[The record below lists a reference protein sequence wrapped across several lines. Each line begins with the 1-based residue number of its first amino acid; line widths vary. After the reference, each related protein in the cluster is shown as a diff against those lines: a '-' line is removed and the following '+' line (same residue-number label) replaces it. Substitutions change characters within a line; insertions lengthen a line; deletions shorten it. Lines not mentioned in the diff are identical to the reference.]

1 MRERIKRLMPKPL
14 IELYKGI
21 RYGFIT
27 VFFYLFRIFPIR
39 KNRIVLMN
47 VWGFGDN
54 VKYVTEELISRK
66 KPYELIFICNHPEN
80 VTISKSVKVKK
91 TNTLS
96 AIYALATAKLWVEC
110 NRKEGYIK
118 KRKNQYYIQLWHGG
132 FALKKIEGDCEDYLG
147 ETYIKRAKK
156 DSLMTDLYVSN
167 STYCTKM
174 YRRAF
179 WFTGEIVEWGSPR
192 MDRLLSTNGNIKN
205 KIKSNLGIDKTK
217 KIVLYAPTYRSSD
230 DLSVYELHYDALC
243 RELSKRFGGEFVA
256 IERLHPLVREQSTQ
270 LKKLGNRIDASSYKD
285 MYELMLIADVL
296 ITDYSNTMFEFALMN
311 RPVFLYA
318 KDYKNYKE
326 ERGFYFDFPTLP
338 FPIAYTEGELMDKIR
353 HYEDS
358 EQAVVKRFLAELE
371 VKETGR
377 ASIKVAD
384 RIDQVIK
391 RDKSKKYM

>member
-1 MRERIKRLMPKPL
+1 MREQIKRLTPKPL

-21 RYGFIT
+21 RYSFIT
-27 VFFYLFRIFPIR
+27 VFFYLFRLCKVK

-54 VKYVTEELISRK
+54 VKYVTEELIRRK
-66 KPYELIFICNHPEN
+66 KPYELIFICNRPEN
-80 VTISKSVKVKK
+80 VTISNLVKVKK
-91 TNTLS
+91 TNTLA
-96 AIYALATAKLWVEC
+96 AIYALATAKVWVDC

-156 DSLMTDLYVSN
+156 DSFMTDLYVSN

-179 WFTGEIVEWGSPR
+179 WFHGEIAEWGSPR
-192 MDRLLSTNGNIKN
+192 MDLLLSVNENRKN
-205 KIKSNLGIDKTK
+205 RIKSNLGIDKAK
-217 KIVLYAPTYRSSD
+217 KIVLYAPTYRNSED
-230 DLSVYELHYDALC
+230 TSVYELNYDTLC
-243 RELSKRFGGEFVA
+243 MELSNRFGGEFIV
-256 IERLHPLVREQSTQ
+256 IERLHPLVREQSTY
-270 LKKLGNRIDASSYKD
+270 LKRQGECIDASSYKD
-285 MYELMLIADVL
+285 MYELMLISDVL

-318 KDYKNYKE
+318 KDYRNYNQ

-338 FPIAYTEGELMDKIR
+338 FSIAYTEEELKEKIR
-353 HYEDS
+353 CYKDS
-358 EQAVVKRFLAELE
+358 EQEKVRQFLEVLE
-371 VKETGR
+371 VKETGT

-384 RIDQVIK
+384 RIEQVMK
-391 RDKSKKYM
+391 RASRKK

>member
-1 MRERIKRLMPKPL
+1 MREQIKRLTPKPL

-21 RYGFIT
+21 RYSFIT
-27 VFFYLFRIFPIR
+27 VFFYLFRLCKVK

-54 VKYVTEELISRK
+54 VKYVTEELIRRK
-66 KPYELIFICNHPEN
+66 KPYELIFICNRPEN
-80 VTISKSVKVKK
+80 VTISNLVKVKK

-96 AIYALATAKLWVEC
+96 AIYALATAKVWVDC

-156 DSLMTDLYVSN
+156 DSFMTDLYVSN

-179 WFTGEIVEWGSPR
+179 WFHGEIAEWGSPR
-192 MDRLLSTNGNIKN
+192 MDLLLSVNENRKN
-205 KIKSNLGIDKTK
+205 RIKSNLGIDKAK
-217 KIVLYAPTYRSSD
+217 KIVLYAPTYRNSED
-230 DLSVYELHYDALC
+230 TSVYELNYDTLC
-243 RELSKRFGGEFVA
+243 MELSNRFGGEFIV
-256 IERLHPLVREQSTQ
+256 IERLHPLVREQSTY
-270 LKKLGNRIDASSYKD
+270 LKRQGECIDASSYKD
-285 MYELMLIADVL
+285 MYELMLISDVL

-318 KDYKNYKE
+318 KDYRNYNQ

-338 FPIAYTEGELMDKIR
+338 FSIAYTEEELKEKIR
-353 HYEDS
+353 CYKDS
-358 EQAVVKRFLAELE
+358 EQDRVRQFLEVLE
-371 VKETGR
+371 VKETGT

-384 RIDQVIK
+384 RIEQVMK
-391 RDKSKKYM
+391 RASRKK

>member
-1 MRERIKRLMPKPL
+1 MREQIKRLTPKPL

-21 RYGFIT
+21 RYSFIT
-27 VFFYLFRIFPIR
+27 VFFYLFRLCKVK

-54 VKYVTEELISRK
+54 VKYVTEELIRRK
-66 KPYELIFICNHPEN
+66 KPYELIFICNRPEN
-80 VTISKSVKVKK
+80 VTISNLVKVKK
-91 TNTLS
+91 TNTLA
-96 AIYALATAKLWVEC
+96 AIYALATAKVWVDC

-156 DSLMTDLYVSN
+156 DSFMTDLYVSN

-179 WFTGEIVEWGSPR
+179 WFHGEIAEWGSPR
-192 MDRLLSTNGNIKN
+192 MDLLLSVNENRKN
-205 KIKSNLGIDKTK
+205 RIKSNLGIDKAK
-217 KIVLYAPTYRSSD
+217 KIVLYAPTYRNSED
-230 DLSVYELHYDALC
+230 TSVYELNYDTLC
-243 RELSKRFGGEFVA
+243 MELSNRFGGEFIV
-256 IERLHPLVREQSTQ
+256 IERLHPLVREQSTY
-270 LKKLGNRIDASSYKD
+270 LKRQGECIDASSYKD
-285 MYELMLIADVL
+285 MYELMLISDVL

-318 KDYKNYKE
+318 KDYRNYNQ

-338 FPIAYTEGELMDKIR
+338 FSIAYTEEELKEKIR
-353 HYEDS
+353 CYKDS
-358 EQAVVKRFLAELE
+358 EQERVRQFLEVLE
-371 VKETGR
+371 VKETGT

-384 RIDQVIK
+384 RIEQVMK
-391 RDKSKKYM
+391 RASRKK

>member
-1 MRERIKRLMPKPL
+1 MRERIKKLTPKPL
-14 IELYKGI
+14 IELYKRI

-27 VFFYLFRIFPIR
+27 VFFYLLRLFPIK

-54 VKYVTEELISRK
+54 VKYVTEELIGRK
-66 KPYELIFICNHPEN
+66 KPYELIFICNRPEN
-80 VTISKSVKVKK
+80 VAISNLVTVKK

-96 AIYALATAKLWVEC
+96 AIYALATAKVWVES

-147 ETYIKRAKK
+147 EAYIRHAKK

-179 WFTGEIVEWGSPR
+179 WFNGEIAEWGSPR
-192 MDRLLSTNGNIKN
+192 MDLLLSQNENRKN
-205 KIKSNLGIDKTK
+205 QIRRDLGIDKKK
-217 KIVLYAPTYRSSD
+217 KIVLYAPTYRNSED
-230 DLSVYELHYDALC
+230 ISVYELNYDVLC
-243 RELSKRFGGEFVA
+243 RELSKRFEGEFIA
-256 IERLHPLVREQSTQ
+256 IERLHPLVREQSSQ
-270 LKKLGNRIDASSYKD
+270 LKKQGNRIDASSYKD

-318 KDYKNYKE
+318 KDYRNYNQ
-326 ERGFYFDFPTLP
+326 ERGFYFDYPTLP
-338 FPIAYTEGELMDKIR
+338 FSIAYTQGELIEKIR
-353 HYEDS
+353 GYEDL
-358 EQAVVKRFLAELE
+358 EQVRVHRFLEELE
-371 VKETGR
+371 VKETGVA
-377 ASIKVAD
+377 ASKVAD
-384 RIDQVIK
+384 RIEQVLK
-391 RDKSKKYM
+391 RAYKKR

>member
-1 MRERIKRLMPKPL
+1 MRERMKRLMPKPL

-27 VFFYLFRIFPIR
+27 VFFYLFRLFPIK

-54 VKYVTEELISRK
+54 VKYVTEELIGRK
-66 KPYELIFICNHPEN
+66 KPYELIFICNRPEN
-80 VTISKSVKVKK
+80 VTVPNLVTVKK

-96 AIYALATAKLWVEC
+96 AIYALATAKVWVES

-118 KRKNQYYIQLWHGG
+118 KRKKQYYIQLWHGG

-179 WFTGEIVEWGSPR
+179 WFHGEIAEWGSPR
-192 MDRLLSTNGNIKN
+192 MDLLLSENEHRKNRIKRD
-205 KIKSNLGIDKTK
+205 LGIDKKK
-217 KIVLYAPTYRSSD
+217 KIVLYAPTYRNSKD
-230 DLSVYELHYDALC
+230 TSVYELNYDALC
-243 RELSKRFGGEFVA
+243 MELSKRFGGEFIA
-256 IERLHPLVREQSTQ
+256 IERLHPLVREQSSQ
-270 LKKLGNRIDASSYKD
+270 LKKQGDRIDASSYKD
-285 MYELMLIADVL
+285 MYELMLISDVL

-318 KDYKNYKE
+318 KDYMHYNK

-338 FPIAYTEGELMDKIR
+338 FSIAYTQEELFEKIR
-353 HYEDS
+353 DYEDS
-358 EQAVVKRFLAELE
+358 IRDIVQLLLEELE
-371 VKETGR
+371 VKETGK

-384 RIDQVIK
+384 RIEQVIK
-391 RDKSKKYM
+391 RADSKK